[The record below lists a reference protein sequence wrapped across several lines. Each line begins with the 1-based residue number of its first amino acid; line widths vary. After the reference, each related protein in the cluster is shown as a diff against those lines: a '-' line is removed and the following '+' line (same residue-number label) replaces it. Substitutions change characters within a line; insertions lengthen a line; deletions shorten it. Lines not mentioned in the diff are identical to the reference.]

1 MGYWPD
7 PASFSEED
15 SPSIISK
22 RSLTGAWLKKKST
35 QANSTK
41 ISNGSTDN
49 ATGGASASLPQVVPQ
64 MNKNMGKKVEAD
76 AATVSQLVNLVQV
89 WPLTPLSPFFFV

>member
-7 PASFSEED
+7 LASSSEED

-41 ISNGSTDN
+41 ISNGSDI

-64 MNKNMGKKVEAD
+64 MNKNAGKKVEAD

-89 WPLTPLSPFFFV
+89 WPLTPPFFFV